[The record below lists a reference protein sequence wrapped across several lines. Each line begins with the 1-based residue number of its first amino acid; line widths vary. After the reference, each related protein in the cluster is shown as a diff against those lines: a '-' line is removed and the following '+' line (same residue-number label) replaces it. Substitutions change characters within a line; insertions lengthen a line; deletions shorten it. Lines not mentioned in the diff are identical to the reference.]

1 MSTDDR
7 DTGTDSSGAPVSGVN
22 RARAQ
27 AGAQRHAMFRRLLAA
42 GILGATIIL
51 GVGVWVVY
59 GLDATPGMATPGMAT
74 PEAGTGPEVE
84 GP

>member
-7 DTGTDSSGAPVSGVN
+7 DTGTDSSAAPVSGVN

-42 GILGATIIL
+42 GILSATIIL

-59 GLDATPGMATPGMAT
+59 GLDATPGMATP
-74 PEAGTGPEVE
+74 EAGTGPEVE